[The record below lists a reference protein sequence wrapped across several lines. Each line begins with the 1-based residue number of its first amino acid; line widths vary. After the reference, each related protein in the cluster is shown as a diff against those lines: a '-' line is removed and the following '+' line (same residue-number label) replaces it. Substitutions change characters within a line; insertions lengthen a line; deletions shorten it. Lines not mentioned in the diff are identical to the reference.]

1 MYFTIESASG
11 GYRAHAYGANNRLVW
26 WTEVY
31 TQKAGAENA
40 VRILKAEAATAPFYD
55 RS

>member
-11 GYRAHAYGANNRLVW
+11 GYRAHAYGDNNRLIF
-26 WTEVY
+26 WTQVY
-31 TQKAGAENA
+31 SEKSSAENA
-40 VRILKAEAATAPFYD
+40 IRVMKTEAKTATATD